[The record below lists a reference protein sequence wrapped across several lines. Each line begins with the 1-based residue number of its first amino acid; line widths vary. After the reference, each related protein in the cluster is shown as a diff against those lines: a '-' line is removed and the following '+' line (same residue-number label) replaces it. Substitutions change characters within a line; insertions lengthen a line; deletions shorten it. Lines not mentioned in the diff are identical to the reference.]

1 MLRRPP
7 RSTRTDTLFPYT
19 TLFRSRD
26 RPRAFQFLQRA
37 VDMHRREP
45 EQIGELLLRY
55 RKVAFD
61 EARGADRK
69 AIMNFADQVGEPRER
84 VAQPDVEQPF
94 AADRRLDQYVDDD
107 RERQRWPRHD
117 QPIDLPTG
125 NDRQ

>member
-1 MLRRPP
+1 MEVEIAEVGEVAETVEIADANAPP
-7 RSTRTDTLFPYT
+7 RA
-19 TLFRSRD
+19 RD

-69 AIMNFADQVGEPRER
+69 EIMNFADQVGEPRER
-84 VAQPDVEQPF
+84 VAPPDVEQPF
-94 AADRRLDQYVDDD
+94 AADRRL
-107 RERQRWPRHD
+107 
-117 QPIDLPTG
+117 TS
-125 NDRQ
+125 

>member
-1 MLRRPP
+1 MEVEIAEVGEVAETVEIADANAPP
-7 RSTRTDTLFPYT
+7 RA
-19 TLFRSRD
+19 RD

-84 VAQPDVEQPF
+84 VAPPDVEQ
-94 AADRRLDQYVDDD
+94 DRKSVV
-107 RERQRWPRHD
+107 
-117 QPIDLPTG
+117 
-125 NDRQ
+125 